1 MTHLLADVMM
11 KLKVKCGY
19 PAENYMDS
27 VNSLYLILFLLC
39 LVLSAFFCSA
49 ETAFIGMQ
57 KLRLQH
63 LLNTGHPNAR
73 VVAKIMEKPEKFL
86 ATVLLG
92 INFFETA
99 SATLGTIIAVSL
111 WGENLGAAIAT
122 IVITILTLVLVEF
135 IPKSLAARYG
145 ERIAL
150 SYARTIEFIG
160 LVLYPFVYVL
170 NHIGIRFTKFF
181 GRGDEA
187 KPTFSYEDFRTM
199 ISVGHKEGT
208 VEEEEAEMLHKVF
221 DFGNSPVSEVMVP
234 RTEVVWVKKGTKL
247 AAFFKLYAK
256 FPLSRFPVYED
267 NMDNVVGILSVKDVV
282 MAQAKGT
289 ISEGST
295 IDDLIRPAYFT
306 PETKHISELFTEMRD
321 KNYRMTVVV
330 DEFGGTAGIV
340 SLSRLMEEIVG
351 PVGDELAEIAKDYE
365 LINEYTFSIDGGMRI
380 EEANEEMGLNLPPG
394 DYETVAGFVLDLLG
408 HIPKEG
414 TQLKYKKMKLVITEM
429 RGKKIEKILLTK
441 EKNAETAD

>member
-1 MTHLLADVMM
+1 M
-11 KLKVKCGY
+11 
-19 PAENYMDS
+19 
-27 VNSLYLILFLLC
+27 YLILFIIC

-57 KLRLQH
+57 KLRLQR
-63 LLNTGHPNAR
+63 LLNTGHPDAKI
-73 VVAKIMEKPEKFL
+73 VVKIMEKPEKFL

-135 IPKSLAARYG
+135 IPKSLAVRYG

-150 SYARTIEFIG
+150 SYARPIELIG
-160 LVLYPFVYVL
+160 VALYPFVYLL

-181 GRGDEA
+181 GRSDEA

-208 VEEEEAEMLHKVF
+208 VEKEEAEMLQKVF
-221 DFGNSPVSEVMVP
+221 EFGNSPVSEVMVP
-234 RTEVVWVKKGTKL
+234 RTEVVWVKKGTRL
-247 AAFFKLYAK
+247 ADFLRVYKK
-256 FPLSRFPVYED
+256 TPLSRFPVYED
-267 NMDNVVGILSVKDVV
+267 NRDNVVGILSVKDVL

-289 ISEGST
+289 IGNEGV
-295 IDDLIRPAYFT
+295 IDELIRPAYFA
-306 PETKHISELFTEMRD
+306 PETKRISELFAEMRD

-351 PVGDELAEIAKDYE
+351 PVGDELASIEKEYE
-365 LINEYTFSIDGGMRI
+365 TLNEHTFQIDGGMRL
-380 EEANEEMGLNLPPG
+380 EEVNEKMGLNLPPG
-394 DYETVAGFVLDLLG
+394 DYETVAGFVLKLLG
-408 HIPKEG
+408 HIPKRG
-414 TQLKYKKMKLVITEM
+414 QNIRYKSLKLVITEM
-429 RGKKIEKILLTK
+429 KGLKIEKILVTK
-441 EKNAETAD
+441 EGYAKAAD